1 MGSLNRV
8 ILLGNLGRDAE
19 LKYTASGAAVCSF
32 SMATTEKWKG
42 RDGQAQEKTE
52 WHRVVLWGKSAESLA
67 EYLTKGKQVAV
78 EGRIETRTYDKDGEK
93 RYSTEIKA
101 DRVILLGGSG
111 GSAPA
116 SSSRSVQAAKASMPD
131 SAPIEDGGFLDE
143 DPPF

>member
-52 WHRVVLWGKSAESLA
+52 WHRVVLWGKAAESLA

-101 DRVILLGGSG
+101 DRVILLGGDRQ
-111 GSAPA
+111 A
-116 SSSRSVQAAKASMPD
+116 SSAKPTAKPAADDHDP
-131 SAPIEDGGFLDE
+131 GFGAD
-143 DPPF
+143 DDITF